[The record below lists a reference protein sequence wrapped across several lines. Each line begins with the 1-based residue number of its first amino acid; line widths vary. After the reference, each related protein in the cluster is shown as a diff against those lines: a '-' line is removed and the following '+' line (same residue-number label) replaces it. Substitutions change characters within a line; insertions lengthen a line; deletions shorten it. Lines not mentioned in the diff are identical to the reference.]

1 MNQCAEILLGKRK
14 LRYDEDEHHDDD
26 GQQDRPPPP
35 QCHGAATHL
44 KKYEIERII
53 DRLSVEGA
61 LTEEN
66 LINKS
71 RLRHSDEER
80 DGVPTTRNGY
90 QRDDFVVDSDDDDYF
105 EPLSKKRKSNTG
117 LCADAPPLD
126 HTSLNSLPEI
136 HQEVVR
142 NFVSVAKD
150 REEEIR
156 NNNGLRRPLF
166 GEKDFQQMAIHWTI
180 TLDEMKRINGIDQG
194 RVNTYGEKFLRLIR
208 DFYGEYTTMMGAMGG
223 DDSMENVLAG
233 EDHEIV
239 DLVSCDE
246 DDSDAMDME
255 ADPSNERQSRFFTAP
270 VAGRAQ
276 ANADPSA
283 IAQWHQRLQQAS
295 QSAPAPAAQPLG
307 TGQDA
312 RPSGGRRA
320 ARGGWKSRGGSGRR
334 SSGTSRRKA
343 SGVAPRRGLAFL
355 GVERALAAVGE
366 VAGDLAEAKAGL
378 PLGSCR
384 YKWV

>member
-1 MNQCAEILLGKRK
+1 MLFQIGPRAESFRTGSRRLLLAVQVGRGSK
-14 LRYDEDEHHDDD
+14 E
-26 GQQDRPPPP
+26 PPPP
-35 QCHGAATHL
+35 PAKQNKRA
-44 KKYEIERII
+44 KKGE
-53 DRLSVEGA
+53 A
-61 LTEEN
+61 
-66 LINKS
+66 S
-71 RLRHSDEER
+71 RLANSTDVSSPVAPASRKKKAKASSSRQVEER

-180 TLDEMKRINGIDQG
+180 TLDEMKRIDGIDQG

-255 ADPSNERQSRFFTAP
+255 ADPASEQQSRFFTAP
-270 VAGRAQ
+270 VTGRGQ

-312 RPSGGRRA
+312 RPSAGRRA
-320 ARGGWKSRGGSGRR
+320 ARGGGKSRGGSGKRH
-334 SSGTSRRKA
+334 SGTFRRKA
-343 SGVAPRRGLAFL
+343 SGGGPSSRSGFSGSGKGARGGRGGGRGSGGGQGGSAI
-355 GVERALAAVGE
+355 
-366 VAGDLAEAKAGL
+366 GL
-378 PLGSCR
+378 MPL
-384 YKWV
+384 